1 MIYSLEIKFYFS
13 NFVIFIYWYCLV
25 LWFVEIYGLIFDS
38 LNLYDVEI
46 REVIIIDFKDKGNS
60 VLFELKISFVWI
72 IIVISY
78 YFRYIVFIDSM
89 ESNKDKLF

>member
-1 MIYSLEIKFYFS
+1 MILYRIKGE
-13 NFVIFIYWYCLV
+13 VV

-46 REVIIIDFKDKGNS
+46 GEVIIIDFKDKGNS
-60 VLFELKISFVWI
+60 VLFELKINFVWI
-72 IIVISY
+72 IIIISY
-78 YFRYIVFIDSM
+78 YFCYIVFIDSM